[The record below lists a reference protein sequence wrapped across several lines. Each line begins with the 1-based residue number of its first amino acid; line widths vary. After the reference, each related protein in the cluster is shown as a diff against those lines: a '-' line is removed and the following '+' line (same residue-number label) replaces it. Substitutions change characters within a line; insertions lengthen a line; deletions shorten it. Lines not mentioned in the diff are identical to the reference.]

1 VDEEELK
8 CWLSLSRRRLCMM
21 RYETHSDI
29 LAVARVTVPAMDKG
43 FLHGLEHVV
52 VVLQVAVLRLPNV
65 YAWYSSC
72 ELRAA

>member
-1 VDEEELK
+1 MK
-8 CWLSLSRRRLCMM
+8 R
-21 RYETHSDI
+21 
-29 LAVARVTVPAMDKG
+29 TVIFSG